1 MAPPPGRL
9 GGAVKMPVQV
19 RMFPEEIATVD
30 AFAAELS
37 QQSYGAAF
45 SRAEALRIAAME
57 WLKERQARHA
67 RVPPV
72 LPQRELEAT
81 PAIEAE
87 AAPEFKAE
95 AAPTDS
101 EHVPVVPP
109 PAPPAGPPSR
119 QEQILA
125 AITAAGP
132 QGLQPA
138 EVRQATGVPQ
148 GTVASALH
156 GLVQR
161 GQVRKVHD
169 RYVATELERSSD
181 LQ

>member
-1 MAPPPGRL
+1 MTPPPGRL
-9 GGAVKMPVQV
+9 GGTVKMPVQV

-57 WLKERQARHA
+57 WLKERQARQA
-67 RVPPV
+67 GVIPAS
-72 LPQRELEAT
+72 PQRAPAAAPEL
-81 PAIEAE
+81 EAE
-87 AAPEFKAE
+87 AAP
-95 AAPTDS
+95 AAP
-101 EHVPVVPP
+101 EHGPGVPP
-109 PAPPAGPPSR
+109 PPPPVGPPSR
-119 QEQILA
+119 QGQILA

-132 QGLQPA
+132 QGLRPA

-169 RYVATELERSSD
+169 RYVATGQERSSGH
-181 LQ
+181 